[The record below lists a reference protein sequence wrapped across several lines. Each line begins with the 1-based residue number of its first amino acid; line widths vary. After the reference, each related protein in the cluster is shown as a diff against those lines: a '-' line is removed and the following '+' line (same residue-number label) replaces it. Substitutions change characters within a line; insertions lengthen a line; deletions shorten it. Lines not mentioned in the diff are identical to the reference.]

1 MVRIMYSVKRDGR
14 VQWLWGK
21 IFILIFLLFVFPLY
35 DQVKMEEHPLK
46 ALIIS
51 RFFDF
56 IRWPNGSEE
65 NGNLSR
71 FVIGFIGN
79 TPMADYKKKFTEKIR
94 IPGKKLVFKDLTE
107 PEQIV
112 ECHTVIIGENQS
124 DRLKEILTLTD
135 GKPILT
141 IADTEGFGEKGVLI
155 NLYLSGKKVKFEINL
170 PAVKRSGLIFS
181 SKLYKLAKII
191 D

>member
-1 MVRIMYSVKRDGR
+1 MKRVGKVHWISGKTRIA
-14 VQWLWGK
+14 
-21 IFILIFLLFVFPLY
+21 ILLLLLVIPLY
-35 DQVKMEEHPLK
+35 NQVRMEEYPLK

-56 IRWPNGSEE
+56 IKWPNGREE
-65 NGNLSR
+65 NGKLSQ

-79 TPMADYKKKFTEKIR
+79 SPMVDYKNKFTEKIR
-94 IPGKKLVFKDLTE
+94 TPGIKLVFKSLTDIE
-107 PEQIV
+107 HIG
-112 ECHTVIIGENQS
+112 ECNVVIIGENQS
-124 DRLKEILTLTD
+124 DRLKEILALTD

-141 IADTEGFGEKGVLI
+141 IGDTEGFGEKGVLI

-181 SKLYKLAKII
+181 SKLYKLARII
-191 D
+191 N